1 MAEAKPKPKPNP
13 KPKPSPSWH
22 VPSNTRSGLAP
33 IDRMPRVKRSMKRG
47 TIMNPSSRVGMQC
60 MQGEDGKFYYIPIDP
75 YSPEHLIFIDEMSPL
90 LVNPT
95 PRQFEKGALYTYIV
109 ASIIRKDPSTNLDI
123 TEAPMKLYV
132 CKTQNMFE
140 FGTKHHQI
148 FYRMALT
155 NELDNVAREKGID
168 VNQLQYALFASGE
181 IKCIDPFTLV
191 FNFFSGTYKM
201 QRNIPTIKEPAE
213 IEFIRTLMEKID
225 PNYVIRDGLGR
236 PFIVSETMSITHAQI
251 RSLNAKGIPTFEFD
265 TERQCR
271 EMRMHVI
278 RIKSTEK
285 RTISHEEM
293 REKHKQIVAPPPP
306 QETNASR
313 LSSFASAVA
322 SKAASLFPSFATSSF
337 TGPAPATFAPTSAY
351 AMLTK
356 ELVEYA
362 NDNGLPIP
370 YPLDRTTKPILVA
383 TVQKHLLGNKGGRKR
398 TIKKRR
404 TLNK

>member
-1 MAEAKPKPKPNP
+1 
-13 KPKPSPSWH
+13 
-22 VPSNTRSGLAP
+22 
-33 IDRMPRVKRSMKRG
+33 MK
-47 TIMNPSSRVGMQC
+47 
-60 MQGEDGKFYYIPIDP
+60 GEDGKFYYIPIDP

-109 ASIIRKDPSTNLDI
+109 ASIIQKDPVTTRDI
-123 TEAPMKLYV
+123 EKAPMKLYA
-132 CKTQNMFE
+132 CKAQNMFE

-148 FYRMALT
+148 FHRMALT
-155 NELDNVAREKGID
+155 KELDAVAREKGID
-168 VNQLQYALFASGE
+168 VKQLQYALFASGE

-201 QRNIPTIKEPAE
+201 AKHIPKGKEPTE
-213 IEFIRTLMEKID
+213 IEFIKTLMKKID

-236 PFIVSETMSITHAQI
+236 PFIVSETMSMTHEQI
-251 RSLNAKGIPTFEFD
+251 GSLNAKGIPTFGFD
-265 TERQCR
+265 TGRQCS
-271 EMRMHVI
+271 EMRMHVM

-313 LSSFASAVA
+313 FASAVA
-322 SKAASLFPSFATSSF
+322 SKAASLFPSFASSFASSF
-337 TGPAPATFAPTSAY
+337 TGSAPAPFAPTSAY
-351 AMLTK
+351 AMLTD
-356 ELVEYA
+356 ELVAYA
-362 NDNGLPIP
+362 QRNGLPIP
-370 YPLDRTTKPILVA
+370 DPFDRTTKPILVA
-383 TVQKHLLGNKGGRKR
+383 TVQKHLSGKKGGRKR

>member
-1 MAEAKPKPKPNP
+1 MAEAKPKP

-60 MQGEDGKFYYIPIDP
+60 MKGEDGKFYYIPIDP

-109 ASIIRKDPSTNLDI
+109 ASIIQKDPVTTRDI
-123 TEAPMKLYV
+123 EKVPMKLYA
-132 CKTQNMFE
+132 CKAQNMFE

-155 NELDNVAREKGID
+155 DELDTVAREKGID
-168 VNQLQYALFASGE
+168 VKQLQYALFASGE

-201 QRNIPTIKEPAE
+201 AKHIPKGKEPTE
-213 IEFIRTLMEKID
+213 IEFIKTLMEKID

-236 PFIVSETMSITHAQI
+236 PFIVSETMSMTHAQI
-251 RSLNAKGIPTFEFD
+251 RSLNAKGIPTFGFD
-265 TERQCR
+265 TESQCR
-271 EMRMHVI
+271 EMRMHVM
-278 RIKSTEK
+278 RIKTTEK

-306 QETNASR
+306 PQETNASR
-313 LSSFASAVA
+313 LSSFASTVA
-322 SKAASLFPSFATSSF
+322 SKAASLFPSFTTSS
-337 TGPAPATFAPTSAY
+337 GSAPTTFAPTSAY
-351 AMLTK
+351 AMLTH
-356 ELVEYA
+356 ELVAYA
-362 NDNGLPIP
+362 QLNGLPIP
-370 YPLDRTTKPILVA
+370 NPIDRTTKPILVA
-383 TVQKHLLGNKGGRKR
+383 TVQKHLLGKKGGKKSRTLKNKR
-398 TIKKRR
+398 TLKK
-404 TLNK
+404 K

>member
-1 MAEAKPKPKPNP
+1 
-13 KPKPSPSWH
+13 
-22 VPSNTRSGLAP
+22 
-33 IDRMPRVKRSMKRG
+33 
-47 TIMNPSSRVGMQC
+47 

-95 PRQFEKGALYTYIV
+95 PRQFEKGAVYTYIV
-109 ASIIRKDPSTNLDI
+109 ASIIRKDPDTNMDVV
-123 TEAPMKLYV
+123 EAPMKLYA
-132 CKTQNMFE
+132 CKAHNMFE

-168 VNQLQYALFASGE
+168 VKQLQYALFASGE

-201 QRNIPTIKEPAE
+201 QINIPTIKEPAE
-213 IEFIRTLMEKID
+213 IEFIRALMEKID

-265 TERQCR
+265 TDRQCR

-285 RTISHEEM
+285 RTITHDEL
-293 REKHKQIVAPPPP
+293 REKHKQIVEPTQSQP
-306 QETNASR
+306 TASR
-313 LSSFASAVA
+313 FSSLVSAFSSVA
-322 SKAASLFPSFATSSF
+322 SMFPSFAAAAS
-337 TGPAPATFAPTSAY
+337 APAATALTSAY
-351 AMLTK
+351 AMMRS

-362 NDNGLPIP
+362 KQHNLPIP
-370 YPLDRTTKPILVA
+370 DPLDRTTKPILMK
-383 TVQKHLLGNKGGRKR
+383 TVQDHMSKKGGQKR

-404 TLNK
+404 TLKKK